1 MGKNNTLFY
10 NEELQKLQIEAD
22 EIFAIRKSE
31 LNSLS
36 SDIKKLESQ
45 LKLSGIGFEFLHTS
59 SLSKD
64 TCDCLGWVEN
74 QKGEYRLMYCLFE
87 DINSTWP
94 ILTKPLIETKIDIR
108 VRFSKTLP
116 IFFKAILKAVQD
128 KT

>member
-22 EIFAIRKSE
+22 KIFAIRKSE

-36 SDIKKLESQ
+36 SDIKKLESE

-59 SLSKD
+59 SLSENS
-64 TCDCLGWVEN
+64 CDCLGWVEN
-74 QKGEYRLMYCLFE
+74 EKGDYRLMYCLFE
-87 DINSTWP
+87 DLDSKLPT
-94 ILTKPLIETKIDIR
+94 LAKPLIETKIDIR

-116 IFFKAILKAVQD
+116 VFFKAILKAVQD

>member
-31 LNSLS
+31 L
-36 SDIKKLESQ
+36 K
-45 LKLSGIGFEFLHTS
+45 
-59 SLSKD
+59 
-64 TCDCLGWVEN
+64 
-74 QKGEYRLMYCLFE
+74 MYCLFE

-94 ILTKPLIETKIDIR
+94 ILTKPLIETKIDTR